1 MYPLLPGDPRLG
13 LWWEEVWLTTEDGEK
28 LHCWLLANKA
38 TGLRR
43 GPTVLFFQENAG
55 NIAHRLPNAV
65 RMIEQLACNL
75 LLVSYRGFGRSSGS
89 PSERG
94 LVLDAAAALEYVRG
108 RSELD
113 PGRVVLFG
121 RSLGGAVAAALAAGP
136 GEGKV
141 KAVVLENTFSSI
153 PDMAG
158 QLLPL
163 LGALVGP
170 GKPLNFLVR
179 DKWATLARVA
189 HIGAPVLFVSSGQ
202 DEMVPQKQLRA
213 LYAARGAAG
222 GKTSVWLELPRASHM
237 DAWQVGGA
245 EYWQGL
251 RQFMTRHGGLMD
263 D

>member
-1 MYPLLPGDPRLG
+1 MYPLLPGDPRLS
-13 LWWEEVWLTTEDGEK
+13 LWWEEVWLTTADGER
-28 LHCWLLANKA
+28 LHAWLLANKA
-38 TGLRR
+38 LGLRK

-55 NIAHRLPNAV
+55 NIAHRLPNAH
-65 RMIEQLACNL
+65 RLIEQLACNV

-94 LVLDAAAALEYVRG
+94 LVQDAQAALDYVRG

-153 PDMAG
+153 PAMAG
-158 QLLPL
+158 QLMPL

-170 GKPLNFLVR
+170 GKPLNFFVR
-179 DKWATLARVA
+179 DKWETLGRVA
-189 HIGAPVLFVSSGQ
+189 HIGAPVLFVSSGR
-202 DEMVPQKQLRA
+202 DEMVPQSQMRA
-213 LYAARGAAG
+213 LLAARQAVAG
-222 GKTSVWLELPRASHM
+222 RTSVWLELPRATHM
-237 DAWQVGGA
+237 DAWQVGGT
-245 EYWQGL
+245 EYWDGL
-251 RQFMTRHGGLMD
+251 RQFMSRHGGLTD
-263 D
+263 E